1 MLLFVAAL
9 SLLLGRITTD
19 SNGGEVF
26 GMALFG
32 EVILIGGRCI
42 IGDAAATAAA
52 ATADDD
58 DGRVRTRDEEVGGCI
73 PAIIVKVYDP
83 KQDNSW
89 SGSRLVVSVVFIFLH
104 MYLCTYVLM

>member
-1 MLLFVAAL
+1 MLFVVEL

-42 IGDAAATAAA
+42 IGDAATAA

-58 DGRVRTRDEEVGGCI
+58 DVRVRTRDEEVGGCI
-73 PAIIVKVYDP
+73 PAIVIKVYDP
-83 KQDNSW
+83 
-89 SGSRLVVSVVFIFLH
+89 
-104 MYLCTYVLM
+104 

>member
-1 MLLFVAAL
+1 MLLVAAL
-9 SLLLGRITTD
+9 SLLGRITTD
-19 SNGGEVF
+19 SNGGEVL

-42 IGDAAATAAA
+42 IGDAATA

-73 PAIIVKVYDP
+73 PAIVVKVYDP
-83 KQDNSW
+83 LI
-89 SGSRLVVSVVFIFLH
+89 R
-104 MYLCTYVLM
+104 